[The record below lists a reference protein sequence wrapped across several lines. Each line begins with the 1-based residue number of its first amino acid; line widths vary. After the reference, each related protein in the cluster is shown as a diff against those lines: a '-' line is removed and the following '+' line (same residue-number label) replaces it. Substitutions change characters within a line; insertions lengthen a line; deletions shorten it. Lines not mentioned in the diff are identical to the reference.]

1 LLRQVKILLL
11 FRDPA
16 TLIAAT
22 VTATSVAAD
31 IVATIRSGAIAR
43 WSTVGAAVLQPRHQ
57 QIANQ

>member
-16 TLIAAT
+16 ALIAAT

-31 IVATIRSGAIAR
+31 IIATIRSGAIAR
-43 WSTVGAAVLQPRHQ
+43 
-57 QIANQ
+57 